1 VRTCVAPLHSGAVP
15 RTFRRVNTNPY
26 LVFSHNRVHTG

>member
-1 VRTCVAPLHSGAVP
+1 VP